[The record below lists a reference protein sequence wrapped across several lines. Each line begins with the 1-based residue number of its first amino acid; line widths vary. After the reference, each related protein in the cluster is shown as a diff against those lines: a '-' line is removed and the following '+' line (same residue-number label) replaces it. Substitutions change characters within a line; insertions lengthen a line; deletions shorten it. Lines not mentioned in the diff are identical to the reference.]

1 MKNRI
6 GHIMSVVNSPSII
19 GRVRGGSILLLLFF
33 SFSSAFSQVEASEA
47 DAELLTGAPIFS
59 HGIGYAGAVEYKG
72 EMIPWF
78 VLSDVYVFDKLVFKS
93 QRQAKKY
100 YKIAANIKKVYPIAK
115 EIQREIEHQIQ
126 HMDSLPDKKSRDVYL
141 KQMEKA
147 LMKEYKPRLKKLTF
161 SQGKLLI

>member
-59 HGIGYAGAVEYKG
+59 HGIGYAGEVEYKG

-78 VLSDVYVFDKLVFKS
+78 VLSDVY
-93 QRQAKKY
+93 
-100 YKIAANIKKVYPIAK
+100 
-115 EIQREIEHQIQ
+115 
-126 HMDSLPDKKSRDVYL
+126 
-141 KQMEKA
+141 
-147 LMKEYKPRLKKLTF
+147 
-161 SQGKLLI
+161 